1 LTDIIDVDGN
11 VENFCHG
18 KMIIILF
25 KFGILLSNLVL
36 KFPNH
41 IKFFITLIF

>member
-18 KMIIILF
+18 KTVIILF
-25 KFGILLSNLVL
+25 KFGILLSSLVL
-36 KFPNH
+36 KFP
-41 IKFFITLIF
+41 ITSNFLLC